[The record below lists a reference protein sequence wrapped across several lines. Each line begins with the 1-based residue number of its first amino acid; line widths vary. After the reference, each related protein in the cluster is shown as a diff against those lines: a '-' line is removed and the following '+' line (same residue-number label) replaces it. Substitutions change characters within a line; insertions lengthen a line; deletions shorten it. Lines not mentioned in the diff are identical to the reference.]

1 MYYDKEL
8 LATRLYEILD
18 DSIVGGVSIDEVLT
32 PAQKYDLIIDIIN
45 GLPYSNLEKVLILYK
60 EFEKDKKSII
70 EDDTTI
76 LLIITI
82 CINIL
87 KQYNSKDNVYSKLI
101 NIFKAVYDNKE
112 EIKDYEIKGLLFKHY
127 LQILSLVYSLFI
139 NEKAESIIHEG
150 MLEVLDFELS
160 KLHGNIEEV
169 KETVNKYGNS
179 VETVKLKHNN
189 LYKVINKNTNIAVN
203 ANEKL
208 FNIEDLLEKLKKE
221 KQ

>member
-1 MYYDKEL
+1 MYTDKEK
-8 LATRLYEILD
+8 LATKLYEILD
-18 DSIVGGVSIDEVLT
+18 DTIVGGVSIDEVLT

-112 EIKDYEIKGLLFKHY
+112 EIKDSEIEGLLFKHY

-150 MLEVLDFELS
+150 MLEVLNFELS

-179 VETVKLKHNN
+179 VETIKLKHNN
-189 LYKVINKNTNIAVN
+189 LYKVINKNTDIAVN

-208 FNIEDLLEKLKKE
+208 FNIENLLEKLKKE